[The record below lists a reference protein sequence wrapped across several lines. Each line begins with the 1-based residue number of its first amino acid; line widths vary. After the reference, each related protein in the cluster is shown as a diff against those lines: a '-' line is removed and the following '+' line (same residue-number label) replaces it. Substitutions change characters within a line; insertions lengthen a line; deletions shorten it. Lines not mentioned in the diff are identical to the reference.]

1 MATRE
6 INWKGSGDINGDK
19 GISEDINGDKGIS
32 EDINGDMFG
41 TICKFINTMHMQ
53 ISSKCFRNEKNSK
66 SGLKVS

>member
-19 GISEDINGDKGIS
+19 GISEDINGDMS
-32 EDINGDMFG
+32 G
-41 TICKFINTMHMQ
+41 TISKFINTMHMQ
-53 ISSKCFRNEKNSK
+53 ISSNYFRNEKNSK

>member
-19 GISEDINGDKGIS
+19 GISEDINGDMS
-32 EDINGDMFG
+32 G